1 MTPPPTEGTGAGP
14 APAHHPIRRT
24 LVLAGFAVSAVLG
37 IAAGLVFVSMEDMPD
52 IRDITQRT
60 PTAGSKLYDATDPPE
75 LVAQLATEQRTF
87 VSLARVPRAMQ
98 DATLAIEDIRF
109 YSHWGVDFWGIA
121 RAMVVNIIHGRVV
134 EGAST
139 ITQQLARTLFLT
151 QERTVQRKIKEILLA
166 IQIERTYKKEE
177 ILEMYL
183 NQVYFGS
190 GAYGVEQASREYFGK
205 HVEELTLPECALLA
219 GLFKAPSGYSPRAD
233 LEKAR
238 LRRNLV
244 LQKMV
249 ENGFVPRSEAQE
261 VQASAVQLRRT
272 ELTNAPYF
280 ASHVRKHLEEA
291 YGNQAILR
299 GGLSVYTTLNL
310 HYQIV
315 AQRALEQGLA
325 AAESLLKGTGPVASG
340 GGVRRLQGALVA
352 LDVKTGAILAMI
364 GGRNYRENEFNRA
377 TQAKRQPGSSFKP
390 IIYTTAWL
398 NGFTVADRL
407 NDDPQD
413 FPGRDGKPW
422 KPTNFERRNF
432 GETTLRRALALSRNV
447 VTVKLL
453 NKVGIYTVT
462 GEARRFGYAGP
473 FRNDLT
479 LALGTSEVGLLEMV
493 SAFTVFANGGIRAA
507 PYAIKL
513 VKDSQGAV
521 LEQHRPELSSVVSP
535 QVAYLT
541 LSCLEDTVN
550 YGTGHVIRK
559 LGFTRPAAGKT
570 GTTNDFTDA
579 WFIGLTPRI
588 ACGIWIGYDDRRTM
602 GKNATGGLIA
612 APIWAAFMAEALE
625 SAPVEDFDRP
635 NGLVT
640 ALIDPTSGLV
650 AGKDCKKTV
659 NEIFVDGTQPTRV
672 CDAHKSDVPFQ
683 YKDQEGYEMSLTPTG
698 GEAPG
703 GAGQRGPLTPE
714 EQQSQDGGF

>member
-1 MTPPPTEGTGAGP
+1 MTPVPAVPTPAGD
-14 APAHHPIRRT
+14 HHRVRRT
-24 LVLAGFAVSAVLG
+24 LVLTGYVLAAVLG
-37 IAAGLVFVSMEDMPD
+37 AAGGLVFVSMEDMPD
-52 IRDITQRT
+52 IRDITQQT
-60 PTAGSKLYDATDPPE
+60 ATAGSKLYDSADTPE
-75 LVAQLATEQRTF
+75 LFAQLAMKQRTF
-87 VSLARVPRAMQ
+87 VPLARVPRAMQ
-98 DATLAIEDIRF
+98 DATMAIEDIRF
-109 YSHWGVDFWGIA
+109 YSHWGVDLWGIA
-121 RAMVVNIIHGRVV
+121 RATIVNLIHRRVV

-139 ITQQLARTLFLT
+139 ITQQLARTLFLNP
-151 QERTVQRKIKEILLA
+151 ERTMQRKIKEILLA
-166 IQIERTYKKEE
+166 IQIERTYKKDE

-238 LRRNLV
+238 QRRNLV
-244 LQKMV
+244 LQKMA
-249 ENGFVPRSEAQE
+249 ENGFIPANEAAE
-261 VQASAVQLRRT
+261 VQASPVHLQQT

-280 ASHVRKHLEEA
+280 AAHVRKHLEEA
-291 YGNQAILR
+291 YGSQAILR

-310 HYQIV
+310 HIQTV

-325 AAESLLKGTGPVASG
+325 AAEGLLKGAGPVASG

-352 LDVKTGAILAMI
+352 LDPRTGAILAMI

-390 IIYTTAWL
+390 IIYTTAFL
-398 NGFTVADRL
+398 NGFTPADRI
-407 NDDPQD
+407 NDDPQE
-413 FPGRDGKPW
+413 FPGKDGKAW
-422 KPTNFERRNF
+422 KPTNFERKNF

-462 GEARRFGYAGP
+462 SEAKKFGFSGP
-473 FRNDLT
+473 FRTDLT

-493 SAFTVFANGGIRAA
+493 SAFSVFANGGIRST
-507 PYAIKL
+507 PYSIKL

-521 LEQHRPELSSVVSP
+521 LEQHRPELTSVLTP
-535 QVAYLT
+535 QVSYLT
-541 LSCLEDTVN
+541 LSILQDAVN
-550 YGTGHVIRK
+550 YGTAHVIRK
-559 LGFTRPAAGKT
+559 MGFTRPAGGKT

-579 WFIGLTPRI
+579 WFIGLTPRL

-612 APIWAAFMAEALE
+612 APIWASFMGEALE
-625 SAPVEDFDRP
+625 NAPLEDFDRP
-635 NGLVT
+635 TGLVT
-640 ALIDPTSGLV
+640 TAIDPTSGLV
-650 AGKDCKKTV
+650 AGKDCKKV
-659 NEIFVDGTQPTRV
+659 LNEIFLEGTQPTRV
-672 CDAHKSDVPFQ
+672 CDVHRTAVPFSVQ
-683 YKDQEGYEMSLTPTG
+683 DQEGYERSLTPTG
-698 GEAPG
+698 SAVEPPG
-703 GAGQRGPLTPE
+703 PSGQRGPLTPE